1 MWLLLVSS
9 HGCLSQKSTSIP
21 DFGMWS
27 GMHLSHRWLTPTV
40 YKNRIESRA
49 AWVQNLCLSHSIPS
63 GFHSVWQQYLLT
75 RTEIRCDIAC
85 VWGRAW
91 GSQQCSGTDCPGIC
105 SLSGTDIAANSLPI
119 RPWPHCHN
127 VFITLLPTACGFS
140 RVSGVPALQEVPGNE
155 HPLWQ
160 PPNKHW

>member
-63 GFHSVWQQYLLT
+63 GFHSVWQQYLFT

>member
-1 MWLLLVSS
+1 MRLLLVSS

-21 DFGMWS
+21 DFACEVACIY
-27 GMHLSHRWLTPTV
+27 HTV
-40 YKNRIESRA
+40 GLPPLCTKTGLWA
-49 AWVQNLCLSHSIPS
+49 AWVQNLCLIHSIPS
-63 GFHSVWQQYLLT
+63 GFHSVWQRYLLT

-91 GSQQCSGTDCPGIC
+91 GSQQCSGTNCPGIC

-119 RPWPHCHN
+119 HPWPHYHN
-127 VFITLLPTACGFS
+127 VFITLLLTACGFS
-140 RVSGVPALQEVPGNE
+140 RVSGAPALQEVPGNE
-155 HPLWQ
+155 HPLQQ